1 MFPPEI
7 FCEIFSF
14 LTLEARVLLA
24 CTQAHPIFTQLI
36 GPSLFAH
43 VFVHNHDAD
52 DEDGRHLK
60 LKPYQFSAVLA
71 DNPRIVDYVRS
82 LCVDLFRFHGDDG
95 AMKEITTILPGLKLE
110 RIQLTLSHGSSYWT
124 SFPAAFHTAFVACI
138 STSLMKEICLHKVYD
153 IPLSSFAECA
163 GLKRLTLWHYANPP
177 SDIESCKFPHLE
189 ALELSSWQMQI
200 RRHPHEFFSWLSTHA
215 CGLRSLKLIA
225 SRRHAI
231 HAFLPRVLPICATSL
246 VNLSI
251 YYISKSIYPV
261 SRVVLTLS
269 SYSKL

>member
-43 VFVHNHDAD
+43 VIIHNHDAD
-52 DEDGRHLK
+52 DEDGRYLK

-71 DNPRIVDYVRS
+71 ENPRIVNYVRS
-82 LCVDLFRFHGDDG
+82 LCVDLFRFHDDDRVLDDG

-110 RIQLTLSHGSSYWT
+110 RIQLTPSHGYSYWT

-138 STSLMKEICLHKVYD
+138 STSSMKEICLNK
-153 IPLSSFAECA
+153 
-163 GLKRLTLWHYANPP
+163 
-177 SDIESCKFPHLE
+177 
-189 ALELSSWQMQI
+189 
-200 RRHPHEFFSWLSTHA
+200 
-215 CGLRSLKLIA
+215 A
-225 SRRHAI
+225 SIFR
-231 HAFLPRVLPICATSL
+231 
-246 VNLSI
+246 
-251 YYISKSIYPV
+251 
-261 SRVVLTLS
+261 
-269 SYSKL
+269 